1 MEMGEKF
8 QKGTFHADMPIPN
21 PPSSLLTALNF
32 IVFCSW
38 TFYKTLDITTLYVVH
53 FDYEDLDS
61 WPLPDLQGTEN
72 LYSLSPI
79 RANSQKM
86 KSLL

>member
-1 MEMGEKF
+1 M
-8 QKGTFHADMPIPN
+8 
-21 PPSSLLTALNF
+21 
-32 IVFCSW
+32 
-38 TFYKTLDITTLYVVH
+38 H
-53 FDYEDLDS
+53 FDYEDLES

-72 LYSLSPI
+72 VYSLSPI